1 MFSRQSTVALDL
13 DRPAAFDVSSIPEDQ
28 GELVGAAL
36 AACWGV
42 GFGAVNVTHTLAE
55 AKLAPMRHYLIILDE
70 LWRALIAGRG
80 MVDRTNSLTRLNRQ
94 WGVGVV
100 MCSHTIK
107 DLLSLPDEHE
117 RMKALGLIE
126 RSGMLICGA
135 LPPEEMPRLAQTKDF
150 SIAEQRQLVSWQDPP
165 AWSSAAQNDAPP
177 GRGNFMIKLGGRPG
191 IPFRVTL
198 TPTELHLHDT
208 SKLWHQDS
216 RRGEL
221 TAEAP
226 GP

>member
-1 MFSRQSTVALDL
+1 MGGWGRCSRARAPSPWTSIARRCSTSP
-13 DRPAAFDVSSIPEDQ
+13 RSPRIES
-28 GELVGAAL
+28 ELVGAAL
-36 AACWGV
+36 SACWGV
-42 GFGAVNVTHTLAE
+42 GFGAVNVTHALAE
-55 AKLAPMRHYLIILDE
+55 AGLAPMRHYLIILDE

-135 LPPEEMPRLAQTKDF
+135 LPAGGDAAPGAGEGPQRGRAAAADLLAGP
-150 SIAEQRQLVSWQDPP
+150 ARLVSGSDQ
-165 AWSSAAQNDAPP
+165 
-177 GRGNFMIKLGGRPG
+177 
-191 IPFRVTL
+191 
-198 TPTELHLHDT
+198 
-208 SKLWHQDS
+208 
-216 RRGEL
+216 
-221 TAEAP
+221 
-226 GP
+226 